1 MIAVIKKMNY
11 GRTTDVVVRS
21 FESEQQMHGFFS
33 NQNVWGNFDTYVYRH
48 DLEDPITRRDDYVG
62 CYRMHS
68 PRPYTENVE
77 AYILRAETYEA
88 PENQLKDT
96 MKDIFG

>member
-11 GRTTDVVVRS
+11 GRITNVTVKS
-21 FESEQQMHGFFS
+21 FESEQQVHEFFS
-33 NQNVWGNFDTYVYRH
+33 NQNVWGNSDTHVYRH
-48 DLEDPITRRDDYVG
+48 GLEDPITHRDDYVG
-62 CYRMHS
+62 SFRMHTARS
-68 PRPYTENVE
+68 YTENVY